1 MLQKPDTI
9 AAIATPAGRGGIGIV
24 RLSGANLSTLAQA
37 LIGQSLS
44 PRHATYTAFYDAD
57 GSVLDQ
63 GVAIHF
69 PYPNSYTGED
79 VIELQGHGGTAILQL
94 VLQRCLSLGARL
106 AQPGEFTQRAFL
118 NNKIDLLQAESVA
131 DLIDASSVQAA
142 RCAMRSLQGDFST
155 AVHALVAKLI
165 DLRMFVES
173 TLDFPEEEL
182 ELADVDLC
190 GRKFNLIQ
198 EELEQVFNAAQ
209 QGSILR
215 EGAHIV
221 LVGEPNV
228 GKSSLLNCLSGE
240 EVALVSDVAGTT
252 RDAIRQAINIKG
264 VPLHIIDTAGLRE
277 SQDKVELMGMERTKL
292 AMEKADAILLLTDAQ
307 HEKDSNFDKILSQ
320 VPINIPRIFVINKVD
335 LLGRKAYVETVNGDV
350 HIYLSAKLNEGIEL
364 LREKILQ
371 LINWRGEAG
380 LYMARERH
388 VQSLSLVKQTLQRA
402 ETEREQL
409 ELFAEELRLAQ
420 EELSNITGEFSSDD
434 LLGEIF
440 SRFCIGK

>member
-1 MLQKPDTI
+1 VLQKPDVI
-9 AAIATPAGRGGIGIV
+9 AAIATPVGRGGIGIV
-24 RLSGANLSTLAQA
+24 RLSGVGLSTMAQA
-37 LIGQSLS
+37 LTGQPLS
-44 PRHATYTAFYDAD
+44 PRHATYTPFYDED
-57 GSVLDQ
+57 GLILDQ
-63 GVAIHF
+63 GVAIYF
-69 PYPNSYTGED
+69 PSPNSYTGED
-79 VIELQGHGGTAILQL
+79 VVEFQGHGGTAILQL
-94 VLQRCLSLGARL
+94 LLLRCLSLGARL

-155 AVHALVAKLI
+155 AVHALVEKLI
-165 DLRMFVES
+165 DLRMFIES

-190 GRKFNLIQ
+190 SSKFKLIQ
-198 EELEQVFNAAQ
+198 DELDRVFNAAQ

-240 EVALVSDVAGTT
+240 EVALVSDIAGTT

-277 SQDKVELMGMERTKL
+277 SQDKVELMGMERTKS
-292 AMEKADAILLLTDAQ
+292 AMQKADAIILLTDAQ
-307 HEKDSNFDKILSQ
+307 HNNDNNFNSILSQ
-320 VPINIPRIFVINKVD
+320 VPKNIPRLYVINKVD
-335 LLGRKAYVETVNGDV
+335 LLGRKSYVETLNGDI

-388 VQSLSLVKQTLQRA
+388 IQSLTIVRQILRRA
-402 ETEREQL
+402 EVEREQL

-420 EELSNITGEFSSDD
+420 TELSNITGEFSSDD

>member
-1 MLQKPDTI
+1 MLQKPDVI
-9 AAIATPAGRGGIGIV
+9 AAIATPVGRGGIGIV
-24 RLSGANLSTLAQA
+24 RLSGVGLSTMAQA
-37 LIGQSLS
+37 LTGQPLS
-44 PRHATYTAFYDAD
+44 PRHATYTPFYDED
-57 GSVLDQ
+57 GLILDQ
-63 GVAIHF
+63 GVAIYF
-69 PYPNSYTGED
+69 PSPNSYTGED
-79 VIELQGHGGTAILQL
+79 VVEFQGHGGTAILQL
-94 VLQRCLSLGARL
+94 LLLRCLSLGARL

-155 AVHALVAKLI
+155 AVHALVEKLI
-165 DLRMFVES
+165 DLRMFIES

-190 GRKFNLIQ
+190 SSKFKLIQ
-198 EELEQVFNAAQ
+198 DELDRVFNAAQ

-240 EVALVSDVAGTT
+240 EVALVSDIAGTT

-277 SQDKVELMGMERTKL
+277 SQDKVELMGMERTKS
-292 AMEKADAILLLTDAQ
+292 AMQKADAIILLTDAQ
-307 HEKDSNFDKILSQ
+307 HNNDNNFNSILSQ
-320 VPINIPRIFVINKVD
+320 VPKNIPRLYVINKVD
-335 LLGRKAYVETVNGDV
+335 LLGRKSYVETLNGDI

-388 VQSLSLVKQTLQRA
+388 IQSLTIVRQILRRA
-402 ETEREQL
+402 EVEREQL

-420 EELSNITGEFSSDD
+420 TELSNITGEFSSDD

>member
-1 MLQKPDTI
+1 MLQKPDVI
-9 AAIATPAGRGGIGIV
+9 AAIATPVGRGGIGIV
-24 RLSGANLSTLAQA
+24 RLSGVGLSTMAQA
-37 LIGQSLS
+37 LTGQPLS
-44 PRHATYTAFYDAD
+44 PRHATYTPFYDED
-57 GSVLDQ
+57 GLILDQ
-63 GVAIHF
+63 GVAIYF
-69 PYPNSYTGED
+69 PSPNSYTGED
-79 VIELQGHGGTAILQL
+79 VVEFQGHGGTAILQL
-94 VLQRCLSLGARL
+94 LLLRCLSLGARL

-142 RCAMRSLQGDFST
+142 RCAMRSLQGDFSI
-155 AVHALVAKLI
+155 AVHALVEKLI
-165 DLRMFVES
+165 DLRMFIES

-190 GRKFNLIQ
+190 SSKFKLIQ
-198 EELEQVFNAAQ
+198 DELDRVFNAAQ

-240 EVALVSDVAGTT
+240 EVALVSDIAGTT

-277 SQDKVELMGMERTKL
+277 SQDKVELMGMERTKS
-292 AMEKADAILLLTDAQ
+292 AMQKADAIILLTDAQ
-307 HEKDSNFDKILSQ
+307 HNNDNNFNSILSQ
-320 VPINIPRIFVINKVD
+320 VPKNIPRLYVINKVD
-335 LLGRKAYVETVNGDV
+335 LLGRKSYVETLNGDI

-388 VQSLSLVKQTLQRA
+388 IQSLTIVRQILRRA
-402 ETEREQL
+402 EVEREQL

-420 EELSNITGEFSSDD
+420 TELSNITGEFSSDD

>member
-1 MLQKPDTI
+1 VLQKPDVI
-9 AAIATPAGRGGIGIV
+9 AAIATPVGRGGIGIV
-24 RLSGANLSTLAQA
+24 RLSGVGLSTMAQA
-37 LIGQSLS
+37 LTGQPLS
-44 PRHATYTAFYDAD
+44 PRHATYTPFYDED
-57 GSVLDQ
+57 GLILDQ
-63 GVAIHF
+63 GVAIYF
-69 PYPNSYTGED
+69 PSPNSYTGED
-79 VIELQGHGGTAILQL
+79 VVEFQGHGGTAILQL
-94 VLQRCLSLGARL
+94 LLLRCLSLGARL

-142 RCAMRSLQGDFST
+142 RCAMRSLQGDFSI
-155 AVHALVAKLI
+155 AVHALVEKLI
-165 DLRMFVES
+165 DLRMFIES

-190 GRKFNLIQ
+190 SSKFKLIQ
-198 EELEQVFNAAQ
+198 DELDRVFNAAQ

-240 EVALVSDVAGTT
+240 EVALVSDIAGTT

-277 SQDKVELMGMERTKL
+277 SQDKVELMGMERTKS
-292 AMEKADAILLLTDAQ
+292 AMQKADAIILLTDAQ
-307 HEKDSNFDKILSQ
+307 HNNDNNFNSILSQ
-320 VPINIPRIFVINKVD
+320 VPKNIPRLYVINKVD
-335 LLGRKAYVETVNGDV
+335 LLGRKSYVETLNGDI

-388 VQSLSLVKQTLQRA
+388 IQSLTIVRQILRRA
-402 ETEREQL
+402 EVEREQL

-420 EELSNITGEFSSDD
+420 TELSNITGEFSSDD